1 MKKPYALHSL
11 LTALIHCR
19 YGIEEVTQDW
29 GVLPLHRFAANGRD
43 VAERLLAL
51 AQAHEAKERAGPYA
65 PYVWGC
71 LGGTKRAP
79 RRTARRSEERRV
91 GKGWV
96 SKGSIRWRTVKSK
109 NKKRQ

>member
-1 MKKPYALHSL
+1 MMKPYALHSL

-43 VAERLLAL
+43 VAERLLDL
-51 AQAHEAKERAGPYA
+51 AQAHEAKERDGPYA

-71 LGGTKRAP
+71 LGGTNRAP
-79 RRTARRSEERRV
+79 RRTERVEIGRASRREIV
-91 GKGWV
+91 WQYV
-96 SKGSIRWRTVKSK
+96 
-109 NKKRQ
+109 